1 MKHWEATWVFWK
13 QVGHT
18 AGCWSIVEYSRMYR
32 EALGYTEMALRYSG
46 RALRVAG
53 GVLKGAG
60 RHWDILGGMCGR
72 LEGDQGIL
80 GGD

>member
-1 MKHWEATWVFWK
+1 
-13 QVGHT
+13 
-18 AGCWSIVEYSRMYR
+18 MYR

-53 GVLKGAG
+53 GVLRGTG
-60 RHWDILGGMCGR
+60 RHWDILGGMCGK
-72 LEGDQGIL
+72 LEGDQGTL